1 MRDVSLKHTSRTSA
15 FVPFDSDVIYP
26 VCGGRPSD
34 PSSLLATATAQML
47 LCVSISDILPFGS
60 RCQGDS
66 KFSLP
71 TEATH
76 VCSSFAI
83 TILTLYRT
91 RHDGTRQKPF
101 KINN

>member
-47 LCVSISDILPFGS
+47 LCVSFGYPTLWFTLS
-60 RCQGDS
+60 RRFEVQFTD
-66 KFSLP
+66 
-71 TEATH
+71 
-76 VCSSFAI
+76 
-83 TILTLYRT
+83 
-91 RHDGTRQKPF
+91 
-101 KINN
+101 